1 MRFCQISVLINDKN
15 KRPAMPSRPSFKDT
29 FKLYLDPRLLRIF
42 GLGVA
47 SGFPWVMIGSA
58 MTAWLAEEGLSRTN
72 IGFFGFI
79 FVAFSINFLW
89 SPLVDRVK
97 IPLLGSWLG
106 QRRSWIVLMQCLVAL
121 CCWGVATVD
130 PSGALSVAKIF
141 AFALA
146 LAAATQDIALDAFRI
161 DSLPEDDSTLMAA
174 GSAMATSGWWTG
186 FAGLGAIPLFLADLD
201 GWFWSDVYQYMALVM
216 LLLALVPL
224 SAAEP
229 KTNRVESHRESE
241 RRYLAYFQ
249 QRGEVGAS
257 RLSTALIGFLVLV
270 CWMIVGF
277 PGIAAEYVYSAYLM
291 CGLVLAALT
300 VVLLKGLWHL
310 NALVDSNLLAG
321 GSNASVS
328 RKDRMLVWVLVSFVE
343 PLAEFFRRNE
353 ARLALSI
360 LLFIFLFKIGEAFLG
375 RMSIVFYKELGFSN
389 SDIALYSKLVSWWVT
404 IGFSLIGSAVTIH
417 YGVLRGL
424 FIGGFAM
431 AASNLMFAVMA
442 FVGPSKGLLVSAVV
456 VDGFTTAWSTVA
468 FVAFLSMMC
477 NRAFTASQYAL
488 MASVG
493 TLGRTFLAS
502 YSGWVVDALDGN
514 WALFFT
520 ITSLMVVPSMLL
532 LYRVRHRLR
541 QLSADF

>member
-1 MRFCQISVLINDKN
+1 
-15 KRPAMPSRPSFKDT
+15 
-29 FKLYLDPRLLRIF
+29 
-42 GLGVA
+42 
-47 SGFPWVMIGSA
+47 
-58 MTAWLAEEGLSRTN
+58 
-72 IGFFGFI
+72 
-79 FVAFSINFLW
+79 
-89 SPLVDRVK
+89 
-97 IPLLGSWLG
+97 
-106 QRRSWIVLMQCLVAL
+106 
-121 CCWGVATVD
+121 
-130 PSGALSVAKIF
+130 
-141 AFALA
+141 
-146 LAAATQDIALDAFRI
+146 
-161 DSLPEDDSTLMAA
+161 
-174 GSAMATSGWWTG
+174 
-186 FAGLGAIPLFLADLD
+186 
-201 GWFWSDVYQYMALVM
+201 
-216 LLLALVPL
+216 
-224 SAAEP
+224 
-229 KTNRVESHRESE
+229 
-241 RRYLAYFQ
+241 
-249 QRGEVGAS
+249 
-257 RLSTALIGFLVLV
+257 
-270 CWMIVGF
+270 MIVGF

-310 NALVDSNLLAG
+310 NTLVDSNLLAG